1 MSGKVLAMARRKA
14 SRAPMETVLAALID
28 EAGGLEGDLRG
39 EDDERQ
45 VTLLTRE
52 GWEAASAELDRDLP
66 WTTRRA
72 NILIEGVAVAGELD
86 GVVRIGEA
94 ELVITGE
101 TAPCQ
106 RMDELAAGLRQA
118 LTPDWRGG
126 VTCRVSRGGRVQAGD
141 AVELAGKA
149 PWRG

>member
-52 GWEAASAELDRDLP
+52 GWEAACAELGRDLP

-72 NILIEGVAVAGELD
+72 NILIEGVTVAGELD
-86 GVVRIGEA
+86 GVVRIGEV

-106 RMDELAAGLRQA
+106 RMDELVAGLRQA

-126 VTCRVSRGGRVQAGD
+126 VTCRVSRGGRVRAGD

-149 PWRG
+149 P